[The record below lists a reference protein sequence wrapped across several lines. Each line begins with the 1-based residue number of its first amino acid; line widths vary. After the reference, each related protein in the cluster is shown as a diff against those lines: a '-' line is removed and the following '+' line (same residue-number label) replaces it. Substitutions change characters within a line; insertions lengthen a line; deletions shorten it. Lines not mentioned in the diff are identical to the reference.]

1 MSYSSDIFDVFTAT
15 RGRRRRGAWE
25 RSCSKMIKLRV
36 KPDNFDP
43 LRFCAPCA
51 NAADRH
57 RLIAQA
63 AYRRAEQRNFASG
76 NDIDDWLA
84 AEQEIDAKIAMQFWF
99 DI

>member
-1 MSYSSDIFDVFTAT
+1 MN
-15 RGRRRRGAWE
+15 
-25 RSCSKMIKLRV
+25 KPRV

-43 LRFCAPCA
+43 LRFCAPCTY
-51 NAADRH
+51 AADRH

-63 AYRRAEQRNFASG
+63 AYLRAEQRNFASG

-99 DI
+99 NI